1 MIPGNRS
8 ASFCPDSG
16 HEEADFFNADLLAG
30 HWDHTRFICRR
41 NIIRGNREP
50 LPHCGTLCFPQIQS
64 GQDCSGY
71 ESVFQIPR
79 RRRVCDGLN
88 DESGSP
94 IELHSIAHMLNL
106 MANQGYSLD
115 RIMGEHE
122 ATPPQNPWES
132 LYLFKRTSY

>member
-1 MIPGNRS
+1 MKKLIFLTLISWPVIGITQDLYVGETSFEEIESPYLIVELYVFPRYRA
-8 ASFCPDSG
+8 ASI
-16 HEEADFFNADLLAG
+16 DF
-30 HWDHTRFICRR
+30 
-41 NIIRGNREP
+41 
-50 LPHCGTLCFPQIQS
+50 